1 MQHDPPAPPC
11 PRSMTPRHA
20 PGARSDM
27 TRSGRFSHFGVEP
40 EYVPALA
47 VKATLSGGALV
58 EIAVLRHAAGET
70 DA

>member
-1 MQHDPPAPPC
+1 
-11 PRSMTPRHA
+11 
-20 PGARSDM
+20 M